1 MCKKLFYRQGI
12 KQPAA
17 FLRKVMRDYL
27 SPALFF
33 VFLAGCGEKQDESNP
48 YDHPHDAS
56 RNIEVTNI
64 GPARGGLGTRVVISG
79 DNFGNDKEK
88 VKVYFNDKSALVLKV
103 QDNAIY
109 AMTPKQPGEF
119 STIQV
124 EVDGK
129 KAELANQKF
138 QYFIKSVVTTV
149 AGKWGTAGTN
159 PPIDG
164 PALEATFYRPTKVA
178 VDDVGN
184 VLVTDDQTGARI
196 RLISTVENKMT
207 TVLNMVVP
215 WSNCFNTQFTHFYV
229 MERNSTQRPLLFY
242 SLSKESNYME
252 ADAFYDQQDVQGN
265 WLFGSYTACAIAA
278 DDQYVY
284 MMSQNGE
291 RFVRVDQTSK
301 KVELIGQSIP
311 TGTYSHAVYNPKDRM
326 IYLSLEASG
335 RIMRFDPYH
344 TPEGRTT
351 PWITWDDMEWVIG
364 TGLVASTSKEGNGR
378 EAQLG
383 TLTGLGVDHD
393 GNVYICDQK
402 FHCVWK
408 VDRLLNC
415 TIFAGPPAGTAV
427 SGYRDGKPDE
437 ALFNRPYDIT
447 ATYDG
452 LIYMADT
459 YNYVVRCISIQ

>member
-1 MCKKLFYRQGI
+1 MYMTFFNQQMMER
-12 KQPAA
+12 PAT
-17 FLRKVMRDYL
+17 FLTKTMKYL
-27 SPALFF
+27 LPAF
-33 VFLAGCGEKQDESNP
+33 VFVALSGCSGKQDESNP
-48 YDHPHDAS
+48 YDHPHDPS
-56 RNIEVTNI
+56 RGIEVTGI
-64 GPARGGLGTRVVISG
+64 GPTKGGLGTRVVISG

-88 VKVYFNDKSALVLKV
+88 TNVYFNDKSALVLKV

-109 AMTPKQPGEF
+109 AMTPKQPGNL
-119 STIQV
+119 STISV
-124 EVDGK
+124 EVEGK
-129 KAELANQKF
+129 KAELANQTF
-138 QYFIKSVVTTV
+138 QYYIKSVVTTV
-149 AGKWGTAGTN
+149 AGKWGTSGTN

-196 RLISTVENKMT
+196 RLISTQENKMT

-215 WSNCFNTQFTHFYV
+215 WSNCFNTQFTTFYV
-229 MERNSTQRPLLFY
+229 MERNSPQRPLLFY
-242 SLSKESNYME
+242 SLTKSSNYME
-252 ADAFYDQQDVQGN
+252 ADAFYDQKDAQGE
-265 WLFGSYTACAIAA
+265 WIFGSYTACAMAA
-278 DDQYVY
+278 DDKYVY
-284 MMSQNGE
+284 MMSERGE
-291 RFVRVDQTSK
+291 RFVRVDQKTK
-301 KVELIGQSIP
+301 RIELIGQSIP
-311 TGTYSHAVYNPKDRM
+311 TGQYSHAVYNPKDKM

-344 TPEGRTT
+344 TPADRTT

-364 TGLVASTSKEGNGR
+364 TGVVASSSREGYGHD
-378 EAQLG
+378 AQLG

-415 TIFAGPPAGTAV
+415 TIFAGPPAGPAA

-459 YNYVVRCISIQ
+459 YNFVVRCVSIQ

>member
-1 MCKKLFYRQGI
+1 MKTKI
-12 KQPAA
+12 N
-17 FLRKVMRDYL
+17 
-27 SPALFF
+27 FF
-33 VFLAGCGEKQDESNP
+33 VFVSLLLVSCGDKSDESNP
-48 YDHPHDAS
+48 YDKPHDPS
-56 RNIEVTNI
+56 RGVEVTGI
-64 GPARGGLGTRVVISG
+64 GPTKGGLGTRVVIGG

-109 AMTPKQPGEF
+109 AMTPKQPGEY
-119 STIQV
+119 STISV

-129 KAELANQKF
+129 RAELVGVQF

-149 AGKWGTAGTN
+149 AGVWGTSGTN
-159 PPIDG
+159 PPVDG

-184 VLVTDDQTGARI
+184 VLITDDQTGARV
-196 RLISTVENKMT
+196 RLLSTQENKMT

-215 WSNCFNTQFTHFYV
+215 WSNCFNTQFTTFFV
-229 MERNSTQRPLLFY
+229 MERNAAQRPLLFY
-242 SLSKESNYME
+242 SLSKSSNYME
-252 ADAFYDQQDVQGN
+252 AEAYYDQKDESGN
-265 WLFGSYTACAIAA
+265 YLFGSYTACAIAA
-278 DDQYVY
+278 DDKYVY
-284 MMSQNGE
+284 MMSESGE
-291 RFVRVDQTSK
+291 RFVRVDQQTK
-301 KVELIGQSIP
+301 KVERIGMSIP
-311 TGTYSHAVYNPKDRM
+311 TGQYSHAVFNPNDKM

-344 TPEGRTT
+344 TLPGATV
-351 PWITWDDMEWVIG
+351 PSITWDDMEWVIG
-364 TGLVASTSKEGNGR
+364 TGIVASTSREGNGH

-383 TLTGLGVDHD
+383 TLTGLGVDHE

-408 VDRLLNC
+408 VDKLLNC
-415 TIFAGPPAGTAV
+415 TIFAGPPAGSATA
-427 SGYRDGKPDE
+427 GYRDGKPEE

-459 YNYVVRCISIQ
+459 YNYVIRCISIQ